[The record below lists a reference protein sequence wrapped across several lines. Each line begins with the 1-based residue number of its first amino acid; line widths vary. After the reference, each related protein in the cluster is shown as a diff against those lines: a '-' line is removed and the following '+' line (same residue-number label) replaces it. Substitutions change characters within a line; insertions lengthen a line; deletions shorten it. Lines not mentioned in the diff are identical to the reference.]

1 MLMLIYQV
9 YLAAVAEYLPEAIMK
24 SLSAFMDFCYL
35 IRRSD
40 FDESTLTQVRETIQ
54 RFHHFHEA
62 FKLSGVCDNFSLPQQ
77 HAIVHYPNHIMEF
90 GAPKSQNPDT

>member
-1 MLMLIYQV
+1 MLMLMLVYQV
-9 YLAAVAEYLPEAIMK
+9 YLAAVAEYLAEAIMK

-54 RFHHFHEA
+54 
-62 FKLSGVCDNFSLPQQ
+62 
-77 HAIVHYPNHIMEF
+77 
-90 GAPKSQNPDT
+90 